1 MPKSPRDRS
10 TSSFDSSVWDPGEG
24 KDHVFSPSIPSM
36 PHKTGPSS
44 WQIPAGTR
52 WRIWSATEAPDN
64 LYWLLHQRGSGNSSV
79 GGLNMTSLGMTQ
91 NSHVQVTITMHTAMS
106 LPDLTI

>member
-52 WRIWSATEAPDN
+52 WRIWSATEAQTVY
-64 LYWLLHQRGSGNSSV
+64 YWLLHQRGSGNSSV

-91 NSHVQVTITMHTAMS
+91 NSHVQVTMTMHTAMS
-106 LPDLTI
+106 LPDLTT